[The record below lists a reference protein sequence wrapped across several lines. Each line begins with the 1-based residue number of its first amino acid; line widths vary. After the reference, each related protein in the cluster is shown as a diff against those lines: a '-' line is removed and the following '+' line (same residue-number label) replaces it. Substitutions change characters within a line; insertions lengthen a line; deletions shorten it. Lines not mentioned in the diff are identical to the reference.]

1 MIAKVSRRKS
11 WGSRLSLGL
20 MATTMFTGLGVA
32 PALAQTAQG
41 AQGTQLEELIVTAQK
56 REENVQNVPV
66 SIQALGTAK
75 LEELQ
80 VHDFGDYV
88 KFLPS
93 VSFKT
98 AGPGFTSIY
107 MRGVASGE
115 NSNHSGPRPSVGIY
129 LDEQP
134 ITTITGPLEVHVYDI
149 ARVES
154 LAGPQGTLYGAS
166 SQAGTIR
173 IITNKPDSNAFAAG
187 YDLEVNHVA
196 HGDFG
201 YTAEGYV
208 NQPLSDRAAVR
219 LVGWYEHDAG
229 YIDNVPGTRTYPT
242 SGITINNALRAKN
255 NYNDVDTVGARAALK
270 IDLDDNWTITPQ
282 LMGQQ
287 QKSNG
292 VFGYDPNV
300 GDLEVTHFYPETSN
314 DKWVDAA
321 LTIEGKIGNLDVTYS
336 GAYLKRHVHT
346 QQDYSDYSYFYDQAP
361 YGYGAYIT
369 DASGN
374 MINPSQHI
382 EGIDRYT
389 KQSHEL
395 RVASPATDRFRYV
408 AGLFYEKQ
416 THGIFQDYIIDG
428 LDPALSVTGYP
439 GTIWLTEQTR
449 TDIDYAAFGEAT
461 FDITSKLA
469 VTGGIRFYKADNSL
483 KGFFGFGS
491 GFSSSTGEAA
501 CFGPP
506 VVGGSPCTNLNAN
519 TKEHGDTYKLNATYH
534 LTDNKMV
541 YATLSTGFRPGGIN
555 RRGGDPYQAD
565 FLKNYEVGWKTSWL
579 DGAVRWNGALYY
591 DKWNNFQFS
600 FLGANGLTEIR
611 NAAQAD
617 MKGVETDFNWRA
629 TEALTIFGSGAYTDA
644 KLTKP
649 YCGDMATN
657 PTCSSAINPDD
668 PEAPSG
674 TRLPVTPKFK
684 GNVSARYEWDVGSYR
699 AHVQSSVV
707 YQGSSTGDL
716 RVAEA
721 AILGKLPAYTTVDFV
736 AGVKRGN
743 MTMEAFLKNA
753 FDSRGNV
760 TRTTECAIQVCG
772 PQTYIVPIRPMLI
785 GLKFGQDF

>member
-1 MIAKVSRRKS
+1 MIANTRRTTT
-11 WGSRLSLGL
+11 WGARLSLGL
-20 MATTMFTGLGVA
+20 LATTMLTGLAPCAVA
-32 PALAQTAQG
+32 QVSQAQS
-41 AQGTQLEELIVTAQK
+41 TQLDELIVTAQK

-98 AGPGFTSIY
+98 AGPGFTNIY

-115 NSNHSGPRPSVGIY
+115 NGNHSGPRPSVGIY

-173 IITNKPDSNAFAAG
+173 IITNKPSTDSFAAG
-187 YDLEVNHVA
+187 YDLEVNHVD

-201 YTAEGYV
+201 YTAEGFV
-208 NQPLSDRAAVR
+208 NQPLSDKAAVR

-229 YIDNVPGTRTYPT
+229 YIDNVHGTRTYPV
-242 SGITINNALRAKN
+242 SGITIDNAARAKD
-255 NYNDVDTVGARAALK
+255 NYNDVDTLGGRAALK
-270 IDLDDNWTITPQ
+270 IDLDDNWTVTPQ
-282 LMGQQ
+282 LMAQT

-292 VFGYDPNV
+292 VFGYDPTV
-300 GDLEVTHFYPETSN
+300 GDLEVTHFYPEDN
-314 DKWVDAA
+314 RDRWYDAA
-321 LTIEGKIGNLDVTYS
+321 LTIEGKIANLDVTYA
-336 GAYLKRHVHT
+336 GGYLKRHVHT
-346 QQDYSDYSYFYDQAP
+346 DQDYSDYSYFYDQAP

-374 MINPSQHI
+374 LINPSQHI
-382 EGIDRYT
+382 TGIDHYT

-408 AGLFYEKQ
+408 AGLFYENQ
-416 THGIFQDYIIDG
+416 HHGIFQNYMIDG
-428 LDPALSVTGYP
+428 FDPALSVTGYP
-439 GTIWLTEQTR
+439 GTLWLTEQVR
-449 TDIDYAAFGEAT
+449 TDKDYAAFGEAT
-461 FDITSKLA
+461 FDVTSKLA
-469 VTGGIRFYKADNSL
+469 ITGGIRFFKADNGL

-491 GFSSSTGEAA
+491 GFSSGTGEAA
-501 CFGPP
+501 CFGPSI
-506 VVGGSPCTNLNAN
+506 VAGSPCTDLNAR
-519 TKEHGDTYKLNATYH
+519 TKEHGHTYRLNATYH
-534 LTDNKMV
+534 LDEDRMV
-541 YATLSTGFRPGGIN
+541 YATMSTGFRPGGIN
-555 RRGGDPYQAD
+555 RRGGSPYAPD
-565 FLKNYEVGWKTSWL
+565 YLKNYEAGWKTTWA
-579 DGAVRWNGALYY
+579 GGTFRWNGAVYY

-629 TEALTIFGSGAYTDA
+629 TDALTIFGSGSYTDA

-649 YCGDMATN
+649 YCGDLADN
-657 PTCSSAINPDD
+657 PTCSPAVNPDD
-668 PEAPSG
+668 PEAPTG

-684 GNVSARYEWDVGSYR
+684 GNVSARYEWDLGPYR

-707 YQGSSTGDL
+707 YQGSSTSDL
-716 RVAEA
+716 RVAES
-721 AILGKLPAYTTVDFV
+721 AIEGRLPAYTTVDFV

-743 MTMEAFLKNA
+743 STIEAFLKNA

-772 PQTYIVPIRPMLI
+772 AETYIVPIRPMLI
-785 GLKFGQDF
+785 GVKFGQDF